1 MGWRRAVAGL
11 GLTAGAVFPAS
22 VAAQVIVPDTVR
34 RPPPVAAPVPAH
46 PDSLLLGDSTARRDT
61 AKTPADTIKAPL
73 AKAESPRLPEAGE
86 ELHWDREALFASG
99 ALTLGE
105 LLERV
110 PGAIA
115 FRTGWIASAQ
125 TVSYLGDPGRVRVF
139 YDGVELDA
147 LDPRTGGV
155 LDLVE
160 IQLWSLEEV
169 RIERGAGELRVH
181 LRSWRHDRTVPNTRV
196 DVYTGDENTNMYRG
210 FLGQRFARGEALQVA
225 GQRYSTAQQRTGI
238 RGSPSGG
245 QSTAYLVRLGWARG
259 PWSADGLVIR
269 DSRIRFTEQ
278 DFVRGAS
285 ELRFLGRQLSDS
297 VPRLEATRTDAYLR
311 GAFGDPDAGLW
322 IQAIAASS
330 AFREATPQSGS
341 RVIAPQPPVQPPG
354 GGTPPE
360 RPVLPYGAPSS
371 DSSRSRAQYVVA
383 GGFTRWGLRLSGTS
397 RVRVYGGATHFSP
410 IVRASANLPGTLAV
424 AARAERDGATRQTL
438 VDAAASL
445 RPFPFLT
452 LAAAAEQRSRPAIA
466 EEGAALLAARAEAA
480 VRIAR
485 AWLVGGVLHRDST
498 VIALPVVYDES
509 ARPGDRMAVA
519 RARGAYGGVR
529 GSLYKDIGIDATAI
543 RWRSADL
550 YRPLVEARTE
560 LYLRTRWLSRF
571 PRGQF
576 GLNASAIHD
585 YRSPARFLTA
595 TGTVTEPRGSNILS
609 TLVEIRIRNAVVT
622 WQYRNIT
629 GSIAAQV
636 PGYLMPRL
644 TNLYGV
650 RWDFF
655 N

>member
-1 MGWRRAVAGL
+1 M
-11 GLTAGAVFPAS
+11 
-22 VAAQVIVPDTVR
+22 PDTVR
-34 RPPPVAAPVPAH
+34 RPPPIAAPVPAH

-61 AKTPADTIKAPL
+61 AETHADTIKAPL
-73 AKAESPRLPEAGE
+73 AKAESPRLPDAGDD
-86 ELHWDREALFASG
+86 LHWNREALFASG
-99 ALTLGE
+99 ALTLAE

-115 FRTGWIASAQ
+115 FRTSWIASAQ

-160 IQLWSLEEV
+160 IQLWSLEDV

-181 LRSWRHDRTVPNTRV
+181 LRSWRHDRTIPNTRV

-210 FLGQRFARGEALQVA
+210 FLGQRLARGEAVQVA

-238 RGSPSGG
+238 GGSPSGG
-245 QSTAYLVRLGWARG
+245 QSTAYLARLGWARG
-259 PWSADGLVIR
+259 PWSVDGLVIR
-269 DSRIRFTEQ
+269 DSRVRFTEQ
-278 DFVRGAS
+278 DFVRGAAD
-285 ELRFLGRQLSDS
+285 LRILGRQVSDS
-297 VPRLEATRTDAYLR
+297 VPRLEATRTDAYVR

-322 IQAIAASS
+322 IQGIAASS
-330 AFREATPQSGS
+330 SFREATPQSGS
-341 RVIAPQPPVQPPG
+341 RVIAPQPPVRPPG

-383 GGFTRWGLRLSGTS
+383 GGLTRWGVRLSGTS
-397 RVRVYGGATHFSP
+397 RIRVYDGATHVAPS
-410 IVRASANLPGTLAV
+410 VRASAHVLRFAAV

-438 VDAAASL
+438 VEGAVSL
-445 RPFPFLT
+445 TPLPFLT
-452 LAAAAEQRSRPAIA
+452 LAAAAEQRSRPTIA
-466 EEGAALLAARAEAA
+466 EEGAALLAGRAEAA
-480 VRIAR
+480 VRIGQ
-485 AWLVGGVLHRDST
+485 AWVSGGVLHRDSAA
-498 VIALPVVYDES
+498 IALPVVYDES
-509 ARPGDRMAVA
+509 ARTRQRHPVG
-519 RARGAYGGVR
+519 RAQGAYGGVR
-529 GSLYKDIGIDATAI
+529 GRLYKDIGLDATAI

-550 YRPLVEARTE
+550 YRPLAEARTE

-576 GLNASAIHD
+576 GLNASAIYD

-595 TGTVTEPRGSNILS
+595 AGTVTEPRGSNILS
-609 TLVEIRIRNAVVT
+609 TLLEIRIRNAVVT
-622 WQYRNIT
+622 WQYRNVT
-629 GSIAAQV
+629 ATNAAQV
-636 PGYLMPRL
+636 PGYLVPRL

-655 N
+655 D